1 MMSQIQEGTNI
12 AEIERL
18 LRKIDQIVRRKGRE
32 ILKDFN
38 MTGPQFIAL
47 QWLRSEGE
55 LTIGELSQKMSLAC
69 STITDLIDR
78 MEKGNLVQRVKD
90 QNDKRVVRIKI
101 EPLGHEL
108 VQKVLDKRRLFL
120 ADRLKSFNDESIYKF
135 KESLSSLYEAMDLAD
150 REDSKEE

>member
-1 MMSQIQEGTNI
+1 MNQIQEGTNI

-47 QWLRSEGE
+47 QWLRSEGD

-78 MEKGNLVQRVKD
+78 MEKGKLVQRIKD

-101 EPLGHEL
+101 EPLGHDL

-120 ADRLKSFNDESIYKF
+120 ADRLKSFNDDSIHEF
-135 KESLSSLYEAMDLAD
+135 KQSLSSLYEAMELAD
-150 REDSKEE
+150 REDAKEE